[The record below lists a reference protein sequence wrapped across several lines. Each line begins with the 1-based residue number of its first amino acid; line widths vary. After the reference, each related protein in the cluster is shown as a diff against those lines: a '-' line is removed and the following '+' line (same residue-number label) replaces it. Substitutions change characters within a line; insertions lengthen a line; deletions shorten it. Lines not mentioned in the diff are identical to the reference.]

1 MPTASAAPRRWR
13 TAVTL
18 ARLLPSYVL
27 ASALRHVVPLNRL
40 ARWAWR
46 EPVARSGGG
55 DPQRLAAAVTRLG
68 QLVPGDR
75 NCLRRS
81 LVLYRELSAR
91 GADPRLVV
99 GFRRGSLG
107 VEGHAW
113 VTTADGVV
121 GDDAVHVA
129 TFTPTCRF
137 GRAGRA
143 EPIDPTTPAV

>member
-1 MPTASAAPRRWR
+1 MPTASVGRRRWR
-13 TAVTL
+13 TAITL
-18 ARLLPSYVL
+18 ARLAPTYVL
-27 ASALRHVVPLNRL
+27 AGMLRHVVPLNRL
-40 ARWAWR
+40 VRWAWR
-46 EPVARSGGG
+46 APTGRS
-55 DPQRLAAAVTRLG
+55 DASDAQRIAAAVTRLG

-99 GFRRGSLG
+99 GFRRGTRG

-113 VTTADGVV
+113 VTTGDGVI
-121 GDDAVHVA
+121 GDDAAHVA

-137 GRAGRA
+137 GRAGHA
-143 EPIDPTTPAV
+143 EPIDTPAAVV